1 MWSTRL
7 PDYSVSGD
15 SDTTVYLLHG
25 LYGSREYWKFVTQR
39 LLDRGL
45 RVVAWDAPGYGQ
57 SPLDENYTLM
67 SAADKCARLIGKTGT
82 SRNIIFGHSMGG
94 QIAMRTCQ
102 KIPGLISAVITTA
115 TIGYIG
121 NKSPEE
127 QKEFVQSRQLDDTK
141 DSDVLT
147 KNLAMV
153 TGMMAKGASGR
164 DVELVKIVAAE
175 TPKNAVQSSVNAV
188 KNATDKEAIDAL
200 RAIRVPALIVAGAED
215 KVGEPAA
222 MQRIA
227 NMIDDS
233 QFAIV
238 PGTGHYPWAEAPDAF
253 FRILNPFL
261 DRVLA

>member
-15 SDTTVYLLHG
+15 SDTTVFLLHG

-39 LLDRGL
+39 LLARGL

-57 SPLDENYTLM
+57 SPLDPDYSLM

-82 SRNIIFGHSMGG
+82 ARNIVFGHSMGG
-94 QIAMRTCQ
+94 QTAMRVNQ
-102 KIPGLISAVITTA
+102 KIPGLVSAVIITA

-127 QKEFVQSRQLDDTK
+127 QKEFVNARKLDDTQ
-141 DSDVLT
+141 DSDVMA
-147 KNLAMV
+147 KNLALV
-153 TGMMAKGASGR
+153 TGMMAKGASGP
-164 DVELVKIVAAE
+164 DVDLVKIVAAS
-175 TPKNAVQSSVNAV
+175 TPKEAVQLSVNAV
-188 KNATDKEAIDAL
+188 KNSTDKEAIDAL
-200 RAIRVPALIVAGAED
+200 QSIRVPALIVAGAED

-227 NMIDDS
+227 KMVDNS
-233 QFAIV
+233 QFATV

-253 FRILNPFL
+253 FKILNPFL
-261 DRVLA
+261 DRVLV